1 VSLFRKRINGT
12 YLLDKREFN
21 SRLKKMLGF
30 SPGNLDL
37 YEIAFIHRSATFTL
51 PSGKKVNNERLEYL
65 GDAVLD
71 AILSDYLFEK
81 FPDANEG
88 FLTKIRSRIVN
99 RDVLNELS
107 VSMGINKI
115 LISKINSSHLTKN
128 LYGDAFEALIGAVF
142 LDKGF
147 KKTKKVFIKNVL
159 NKYLDLD
166 LIVKT
171 DTDYKSLVFEWVQ
184 KHKSNLIFT
193 YNEEYDFNLKK
204 SVFSTVLFIDK
215 KEFGEGHGSSKK
227 EAEQEA
233 ACLAWISC
241 LAMLLSSSLESNRQ
255 TMSPFST
262 RLSREPRVFLASKA
276 PISCMADLSKLDCKL
291 A

>member
-1 VSLFRKRINGT
+1 VSLFRRRINGT
-12 YLLDKREFN
+12 YLVDKQEFS
-21 SRLKKMLGF
+21 SRLKKILGF
-30 SPGNLDL
+30 RPGNLKL

-51 PSGKKVNNERLEYL
+51 PDGKKVNNERLEYL

-71 AILSDYLFEK
+71 AILSDFLFEK

-99 RDVLNELS
+99 RDVLNQLA

-115 LISKINSSHLTKN
+115 LISNVSSSHPTRN
-128 LYGDAFEALIGAVF
+128 LYGDAFEALIGSVF

-147 KKTKKVFIKNVL
+147 RKTKKLFLNNVL
-159 NKYLDLD
+159 NKYLDLNV
-166 LIVKT
+166 IVNT

-184 KHKSNLIFT
+184 KNKSNLMFT

-204 SVFSTVLFIDK
+204 SVFSTTLFIDK
-215 KEFGEGHGSSKK
+215 KELGEGHGSSKK

-233 ACLAWISC
+233 ASQAWK
-241 LAMLLSSSLESNRQ
+241 
-255 TMSPFST
+255 
-262 RLSREPRVFLASKA
+262 RLKDNLN
-276 PISCMADLSKLDCKL
+276 
-291 A
+291 

>member
-1 VSLFRKRINGT
+1 MSLFRKRTNGT
-12 YLLDKREFN
+12 YLLDKREFS
-21 SRLKKMLGF
+21 SRLKKILGF
-30 SPGNLDL
+30 KPGNLEL

-51 PSGKKVNNERLEYL
+51 PNGKKVNNERLEYL

-99 RDVLNELS
+99 RDVLNQLA

-115 LISKINSSHLTKN
+115 LISKINATHLTRN
-128 LYGDAFEALIGAVF
+128 LYGDAFEALIGSVF

-147 KKTKKVFIKNVL
+147 KKTKQLFIKNVL

-171 DTDYKSLVFEWVQ
+171 DSDYKSLVFEWVQ
-184 KHKSNLIFT
+184 KHKSSLIFT

-204 SVFSTVLFIDK
+204 SVFSTILIIDK
-215 KEFGEGHGSSKK
+215 QEFGEGHGSSKK

-233 ACLAWISC
+233 ARLAWK
-241 LAMLLSSSLESNRQ
+241 
-255 TMSPFST
+255 
-262 RLSREPRVFLASKA
+262 RLKDNY
-276 PISCMADLSKLDCKL
+276 IG
-291 A
+291 

>member
-1 VSLFRKRINGT
+1 MSLFRKRTNGT
-12 YLLDKREFN
+12 YLLNNREFG
-21 SRLKKMLGF
+21 SRLKKILGF
-30 SPGNLDL
+30 SPGNLQL

-51 PSGKKVNNERLEYL
+51 PNGKKVNNERLEYL

-99 RDVLNELS
+99 RDVLNQLA
-107 VSMGINKI
+107 VSMGINNI
-115 LISKINSSHLTKN
+115 LISRISSSHITNN
-128 LYGDAFEALIGAVF
+128 LYGDAFEAFIGSVF

-159 NKYLDLD
+159 NKYLDLN

-204 SVFSTVLFIDK
+204 SIFSTILFIDK
-215 KEFGEGHGSSKK
+215 QEFGEGHGSSKK

-233 ACLAWISC
+233 ASEAWKR
-241 LAMLLSSSLESNRQ
+241 LKDNFSS
-255 TMSPFST
+255 
-262 RLSREPRVFLASKA
+262 
-276 PISCMADLSKLDCKL
+276 
-291 A
+291 

>member
-1 VSLFRKRINGT
+1 VSLFRKRINGA
-12 YLLDKREFN
+12 YLLDKRGFN
-21 SRLKKMLGF
+21 SRLKKILGF
-30 SPGNLDL
+30 RPGNLDL

-81 FPDANEG
+81 YPDANEG

-147 KKTKKVFIKNVL
+147 KKTKRVFLKNVL
-159 NKYLDLD
+159 NKYLDLN

-233 ACLAWISC
+233 ACLAWKKLKDNSC
-241 LAMLLSSSLESNRQ
+241 N
-255 TMSPFST
+255 
-262 RLSREPRVFLASKA
+262 
-276 PISCMADLSKLDCKL
+276 
-291 A
+291 

>member
-1 VSLFRKRINGT
+1 VLLFRRRINGT
-12 YLLDKREFN
+12 YLQNEREFA
-21 SRLKKMLGF
+21 SRLKKILGF
-30 SPGNLDL
+30 RPGNLKL
-37 YEIAFIHRSATFTL
+37 YEIAFIHRSATITL
-51 PSGKKVNNERLEYL
+51 PDGKKVNNERLEYL

-99 RDVLNELS
+99 RDVLNHLAI
-107 VSMGINKI
+107 SMGINKI

-128 LYGDAFEALIGAVF
+128 LYGDAFEALIGSVF

-159 NKYLDLD
+159 NKYLNLSQ
-166 LIVKT
+166 IVKT
-171 DTDYKSLVFEWVQ
+171 DSDYKSLVFEWVQ
-184 KHKSNLIFT
+184 KHKSNLVFT

-204 SVFSTVLFIDK
+204 SIFSTTLIIDK
-215 KEFGEGHGSSKK
+215 HEFGEGHGSSKK

-233 ACLAWISC
+233 ASQAWKRLKDKIS
-241 LAMLLSSSLESNRQ
+241 S
-255 TMSPFST
+255 
-262 RLSREPRVFLASKA
+262 
-276 PISCMADLSKLDCKL
+276 
-291 A
+291 